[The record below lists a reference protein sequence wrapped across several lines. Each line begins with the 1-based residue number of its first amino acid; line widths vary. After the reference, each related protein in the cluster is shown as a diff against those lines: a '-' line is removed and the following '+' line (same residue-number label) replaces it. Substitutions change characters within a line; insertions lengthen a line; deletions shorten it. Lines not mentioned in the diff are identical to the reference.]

1 MLVSVPAHAEFFLP
15 DKSQYEAVT
24 VNWFPVDDVTMTCN
38 HLSGLR
44 DPKWKYN
51 DKIIACTLLDT
62 SKQVCDIYTSKH
74 VVAYATFGHELRH
87 CFDPTW
93 HD

>member
-1 MLVSVPAHAEFFLP
+1 MLVTVPARAGFFLP

-38 HLSGLR
+38 HLNGLR
-44 DPKWKYN
+44 DPKWEHN
-51 DKIIACTLLDT
+51 QKIIACTVLDT
-62 SKQVCDIYTSKH
+62 SKKVCDIYTSKH
-74 VVAYATFGHELRH
+74 VVAYAVFGHELRH

-93 HD
+93 RD